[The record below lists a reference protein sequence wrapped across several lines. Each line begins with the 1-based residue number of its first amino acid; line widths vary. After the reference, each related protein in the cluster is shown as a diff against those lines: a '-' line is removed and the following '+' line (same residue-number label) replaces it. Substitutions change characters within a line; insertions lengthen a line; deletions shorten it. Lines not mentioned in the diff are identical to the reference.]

1 MEKSLVAETSSG
13 LEPTLKKLDPAVES
27 AVTYDVAN
35 CLTNNKHRKSNLS
48 GIQQKALESLKA
60 KSRDV
65 KILPADKG
73 NAAVVMSNEQ
83 YKSKMEEH
91 LGTDTYS
98 LLKKDPTESLSRKL
112 DVILKK
118 LHKEKK
124 ISKQFYDNSRVLHPR
139 SPQIDGLPKIHKP
152 GNALRPIVSFYG
164 TPLSALH
171 KQLSIILKPLTQSR
185 LRLTNTEDFLNKFR
199 QDTNSEY
206 DYYCSLDVKSLYT
219 TCNMHAAVDI
229 AMEKLRSNPGIL
241 PANIKPKGINSLLNF
256 SLDNSQFFR
265 QNIGGPMGSP
275 LTVALVEIRVN
286 FIEDMALRSFLDPPP
301 HYYHFVDDGF
311 GHFRNR
317 QHAES
322 FLSHLNS
329 LSPDLEYTIEHPSAD
344 GSIPFLDVLI
354 HHDNSTSVYR
364 NTNTIVYTH
373 FSSSATMASKES
385 TVRTLTRRAFKLCS
399 PHHLQSEINH
409 LESTFLSNG
418 YPLRK
423 LRDIM
428 DQTLRRLRNTTQQNS
443 VKDSS
448 DNLVVSIPY
457 DSRYS
462 SSLRKSLSKYH
473 SLQVYEYPEIHT
485 HAHKNSH
492 RGQTSEECSVQDSLR
507 RL

>member
-1 MEKSLVAETSSG
+1 
-13 LEPTLKKLDPAVES
+13 
-27 AVTYDVAN
+27 
-35 CLTNNKHRKSNLS
+35 
-48 GIQQKALESLKA
+48 
-60 KSRDV
+60 
-65 KILPADKG
+65 
-73 NAAVVMSNEQ
+73 MSNEQ

-124 ISKQFYDNSRVLHPR
+124 ISKQFYDDSRVLHPR
-139 SPQIDGLPKIHKP
+139 SPQIYGLPKIHKP
-152 GNALRPIVSFYG
+152 GNPVRPIVSFYG

-171 KQLSIILKPLTQSR
+171 KQLSIVLKPLTQSR

-199 QDTNSEY
+199 QDSDSEHGY
-206 DYYCSLDVKSLYT
+206 HCSLDVKSLYT
-219 TCNMHAAVDI
+219 TCDMHAAVDI

-241 PANIKPKGINSLLNF
+241 PANITPEGINSLLNF
-256 SLDNSQFFR
+256 SLDNSYLEFNSQFFR

-275 LTVALVEIRVN
+275 LTVALAEIRVSY
-286 FIEDMALRSFLDPPP
+286 IEDIALRSFLDPPP

-317 QHAES
+317 IHAES
-322 FLSHLNS
+322 FLAHLNS
-329 LSPDLEYTIEHPSAD
+329 LSPDLEYTIERPSAD

-354 HHDNSTSVYR
+354 HHDSSTSVYR
-364 NTNTIVYTH
+364 KPTNTNVYTH
-373 FSSSATMASKES
+373 FSSSASMASKES

-409 LESTFLSNG
+409 LESTFLSNS

-423 LRDIM
+423 LRHIM
-428 DQTLRRLRNTTQQNS
+428 DQTLKRLRNTTQQHS
-443 VKDSS
+443 VKQSN

-462 SSLRKSLSKYH
+462 SSLRKSLPKYH
-473 SLQVYEYPEIHT
+473 IGTVFKSTNTLRSILTHTKTPTAAKLQ
-485 HAHKNSH
+485 KNVIYKIPCEDCEALYI
-492 RGQTSEECSVQDSLR
+492 GQTCRPLIKRIKEHEACHRLNNLVDSATGNIKSAPAKHGRDLGHTIS
-507 RL
+507 